1 MLAHKY
7 HLGEEYTVKAVM
19 LMPDKS
25 SNPREFLLREYGL
38 LPEFIDGLTSLIE
51 ESEDYTC
58 LTLKMIMGRRDKGSN
73 SVAFAPP
80 PTSAVTREGNGGSC
94 SESKEVV

>member
-1 MLAHKY
+1 MS
-7 HLGEEYTVKAVM
+7 
-19 LMPDKS
+19 DKNS
-25 SNPREFLLREYGL
+25 DLREFLLKEYGL

-58 LTLKMIMGRRDKGSN
+58 LTLKMMMGRRDKGSN
-73 SVAFAPP
+73 SIAFASPLA
-80 PTSAVTREGNGGSC
+80 TTATKEGDGGSC

>member
-1 MLAHKY
+1 MSGKNSDLK
-7 HLGEEYTVKAVM
+7 
-19 LMPDKS
+19 
-25 SNPREFLLREYGL
+25 EFLLKEYGL

-58 LTLKMIMGRRDKGSN
+58 LTLKMMMGRDKGSN
-73 SVAFAPP
+73 SIAFASPP
-80 PTSAVTREGNGGSC
+80 AAAAIREGDGGSC